1 MGEGSASEGNPEEK
15 GKKKKKKLWLMAEV
29 KTEKRKLRD
38 KRERRA
44 GEQSQHF
51 SLSPPPPPP
60 SPLSDSNLILGP
72 AESLKPFTW
81 SGRDM
86 KIDNCDLLF
95 LPGKQKRE
103 AGVTGRPVL
112 L

>member
-1 MGEGSASEGNPEEK
+1 MADGRGQD
-15 GKKKKKKLWLMAEV
+15 GKKEV
-29 KTEKRKLRD
+29 
-38 KRERRA
+38 ERQKGAPSRRTKSA
-44 GEQSQHF
+44 LL
-51 SLSPPPPPP
+51 SLSLPPPPPP